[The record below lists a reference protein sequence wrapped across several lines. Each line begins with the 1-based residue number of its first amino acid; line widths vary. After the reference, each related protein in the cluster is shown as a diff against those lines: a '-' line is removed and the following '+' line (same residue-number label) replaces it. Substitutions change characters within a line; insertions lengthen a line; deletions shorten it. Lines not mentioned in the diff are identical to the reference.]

1 VFRTM
6 KRKPLSK
13 RLRFEIFK
21 RDGFKCLYC
30 GATPAQKVLRVD
42 HVQPVAE
49 GGGDEPTNLVT
60 SCFDCN
66 AGKAAVP
73 LEQRQHAAGFATDA
87 DREHAE
93 QIRAWLAV
101 QKEIEAARSEVADAL
116 QEHWEH
122 HLGPMS
128 QEMYS
133 RLPALS
139 REFSLE
145 QLTQAM
151 AIVARKF
158 GRQDDFE
165 PYWARKH
172 AKYFHGILRN
182 WREGKGWEKPE

>member
-1 VFRTM
+1 MDQV
-6 KRKPLSK
+6 KRKSLSK

-42 HVQPVAE
+42 HVKPVSD
-49 GGGDEPTNLVT
+49 GGGDEVTNLVT
-60 SCFDCN
+60 ACFDCN
-66 AGKAAVP
+66 AGKGPVP
-73 LEQRQHAAGFATDA
+73 LEHQKHAAGFASEA

-101 QKEIEAARSEVADAL
+101 QREIESARSEVADAL
-116 QEHWEH
+116 AEHWEH

-128 QEMYS
+128 QEMYD
-133 RLPALS
+133 RMPALA
-139 REFSLE
+139 REFSID

-158 GRQDDFE
+158 GRSGKYDS
-165 PYWARKH
+165 YWAKKH
-172 AKYFHGILRN
+172 GKYFHGILRN
-182 WREGKGWEKPE
+182 WREGL